1 MKKPALLFTVSAF
14 EVFLHVFFHAK
25 TRVKRRLP
33 MLEEHLEWANA
44 SYYHSSEGT
53 VNSNMHFLPSWP
65 LSVVVAF
72 FCRHGHCPLSWF
84 FSSSWPL
91 SVVMAFF
98 CRHGH
103 KLILPGHAGT
113 LQCAGIVNEYR
124 FF

>member
-1 MKKPALLFTVSAF
+1 
-14 EVFLHVFFHAK
+14 
-25 TRVKRRLP
+25 

-72 FCRHGHCPLSWF
+72 FCRRGHTP
-84 FSSSWPL
+84 
-91 SVVMAFF
+91 
-98 CRHGH
+98 
-103 KLILPGHAGT
+103 ILPDHAGT
-113 LQCAGIVNEYR
+113 LQCAGIVNVYR